1 MLELDKIRYTP
12 AANFNGSDS
21 FTYEVC
27 DDGTTNGGPDPLC
40 SLVTATVNVT
50 VTSVNDAPSG
60 ADNTITIAEDT
71 SHTFVAADFG
81 FSDPND
87 SPADDLLSVQITT
100 LPLAGSLTLD
110 GNPVAAGDDIS
121 VADIN
126 AGLLVFSP
134 AADDNGLG
142 YASFGFKVRDDGGTA
157 DGGINLD
164 PSADTITIDV
174 TEVNDNPVAA
184 DDTATVLE
192 DSSVAI
198 DVLAND
204 SAGPANESTQ
214 TLTIGTIGT
223 PANGTAVL
231 ELDKIRYTPAANFNG
246 SDSFTYE
253 VCDDGTTN
261 GGPDPLC
268 SLVTATVNVTVTSV
282 NDAPSGADNTI
293 TIAEDTS
300 HTFVAADFGFSDPN
314 DSPADDLLSV
324 QITTLPLA
332 GSLTLDGNP
341 VAAGD
346 DISVADINAGLLV
359 FSPAADDNGLG
370 YASFGFK
377 VRDDGGT
384 ADGGINLDPSADTIT
399 IDVTEVND
407 NPVAADDTATVLE
420 DSSVAIDV
428 LANDRLV
435 RPTSRPRR
443 SPSAPSARRPTAPR
457 CSSWTRSATPRP
469 PTSTAPTASPTR
481 SATTAPPTVGRIRCA
496 PWSPPPST

>member
-1 MLELDKIRYTP
+1 MPTINVLANDTDVDAGPMTIASVTQGASGSVFITNSGADLTYSP
-12 AANFNGSDS
+12 NANFNGSNS
-21 FTYEVC
+21 FTY
-27 DDGTTNGGPDPLC
+27 TLNGG
-40 SLVTATVNVT
+40 STATVNVT

-198 DVLAND
+198 DVLA
-204 SAGPANESTQ
+204 
-214 TLTIGTIGT
+214 
-223 PANGTAVL
+223 
-231 ELDKIRYTPAANFNG
+231 
-246 SDSFTYE
+246 
-253 VCDDGTTN
+253 DDW
-261 GGPDPLC
+261 
-268 SLVTATVNVTVTSV
+268 
-282 NDAPSGADNTI
+282 
-293 TIAEDTS
+293 
-300 HTFVAADFGFSDPN
+300 
-314 DSPADDLLSV
+314 
-324 QITTLPLA
+324 
-332 GSLTLDGNP
+332 
-341 VAAGD
+341 
-346 DISVADINAGLLV
+346 
-359 FSPAADDNGLG
+359 
-370 YASFGFK
+370 
-377 VRDDGGT
+377 
-384 ADGGINLDPSADTIT
+384 
-399 IDVTEVND
+399 
-407 NPVAADDTATVLE
+407 
-420 DSSVAIDV
+420 
-428 LANDRLV
+428 LV
-435 RPTSRPRR
+435 RPTSRPRH

>member
-1 MLELDKIRYTP
+1 M
-12 AANFNGSDS
+12 
-21 FTYEVC
+21 
-27 DDGTTNGGPDPLC
+27 
-40 SLVTATVNVT
+40 T

-157 DGGINLD
+157 NGGINLD

-253 VCDDGTTN
+253 VTDNGTTN
-261 GGPDPLC
+261 GAADPK
-268 SLVTATVNVTVTSV
+268 SHTATVTITVTAV
-282 NDAPSGADNTI
+282 NDAPVLDAIGDKTI
-293 TIAEDTS
+293 NEQTLL
-300 HTFVAADFGFSDPN
+300 TF
-314 DSPADDLLSV
+314 
-324 QITTLPLA
+324 
-332 GSLTLDGNP
+332 
-341 VAAGD
+341 
-346 DISVADINAGLLV
+346 
-359 FSPAADDNGLG
+359 
-370 YASFGFK
+370 
-377 VRDDGGT
+377 
-384 ADGGINLDPSADTIT
+384 
-399 IDVTEVND
+399 
-407 NPVAADDTATVLE
+407 TATG
-420 DSSVAIDV
+420 S
-428 LANDRLV
+428 
-435 RPTSRPRR
+435 TSMGIP
-443 SPSAPSARRPTAPR
+443 
-457 CSSWTRSATPRP
+457 
-469 PTSTAPTASPTR
+469 
-481 SATTAPPTVGRIRCA
+481 
-496 PWSPPPST
+496 